1 MINRIIENKIIA
13 VIRGKDANETY
24 NMVEKIIE
32 GGIKTIEITFTV
44 PDASK
49 LIKRLRDNFSDIL
62 LGAGTVINKN
72 QFNSAVDAGA
82 QFVVSPHT
90 EDELFE
96 ISKERDILYIPGI
109 MTPTEYIHAKKMG
122 AEVVKSFPAAV
133 LSPAFVKSLRGPF
146 PEAKVIP
153 TGGVNIDNILDWFKA
168 GVIAV
173 GVGSNLTKNKDK
185 IVETSRSYIDKVHSV
200 WNLPQ

>member
-1 MINRIIENKIIA
+1 MIDKIIENKIIA
-13 VIRGKDANETY
+13 VIRGKDADETY

-44 PDASK
+44 PDASN

-62 LGAGTVINKN
+62 LGAGTVINKE
-72 QFNSAVDAGA
+72 QFNSAVEAGA

-90 EDELFE
+90 EDDLFE
-96 ISKERDILYIPGI
+96 VSKEKNILYIPGI
-109 MTPTEYIHAKKMG
+109 MTPTEYIHAKKLG

-173 GVGSNLTKNKDK
+173 GVGSNLTKDKDK
-185 IVETSRSYIDKVHSV
+185 IVETSRSYIDKVKNV
-200 WNLPQ
+200 

>member
-62 LGAGTVINKN
+62 LGAGTVINKD

-96 ISKERDILYIPGI
+96 VSKENWDY
-109 MTPTEYIHAKKMG
+109 
-122 AEVVKSFPAAV
+122 
-133 LSPAFVKSLRGPF
+133 LSQFSQ
-146 PEAKVIP
+146 E
-153 TGGVNIDNILDWFKA
+153 
-168 GVIAV
+168 
-173 GVGSNLTKNKDK
+173 
-185 IVETSRSYIDKVHSV
+185 
-200 WNLPQ
+200 